1 MTEIF
6 NVSLK
11 DFLITIRKSWQVILA
26 FGGIG
31 LACAFIYLFLAPKL
45 YLASGQIQLSQTRA
59 ANYEWVNIEDPNIL
73 IARVKSPAN
82 ISDKT
87 LLACQYSSAADLTKH
102 IQLGLIKTVPPT
114 LDVTIKH
121 SSPDV
126 AKACAEA
133 IIEEIKASQDS
144 QIAKKSIYYQGLIQD
159 YLIDLN
165 KLKRE
170 YSQVSLSKRDFA
182 VVDEIVLKERIRLT
196 TEKIFTLGSFILS
209 ADEGS
214 GKLLAPIYVSS
225 SPIPLKRFITVVAG
239 LLLGVFVGLLI
250 CIFHSIYLPRIK
262 ALS

>member
-11 DFLITIRKSWQVILA
+11 DFLITVKKSWQIILA
-26 FGGIG
+26 FGSIG
-31 LACAFIYLFLAPKL
+31 LVCALIYLFLAPNL

-59 ANYEWVNIEDPNIL
+59 TNYEWVNIEDPNIL

-87 LLACQYSSAADLTKH
+87 LLTCQYSSAVDLTKH

-114 LDVTIKH
+114 LDVTFKH

-126 AKACAEA
+126 AKACVEA

-144 QIAKKSIYYQGLIQD
+144 QIAEKNIQYQKLIQD
-159 YLIDLN
+159 YISDLN

-209 ADEGS
+209 ATEGS
-214 GKLLAPIYVSS
+214 GKLLAPIYAPS
-225 SPIPLKRFITVVAG
+225 SPIPPKRFITLVAG
-239 LLLGVFVGLLI
+239 LLLGLLFGLLI
-250 CIFHSIYLPRIK
+250 GVFRNIYLPRIK